1 MANQEKFQLYDRGT
15 RMWFQVTAEQYE
27 AYDLERTAFRKKMQG
42 HGRCKCPR
50 GKWWLCDMM
59 CDDCEFRRA
68 GDMLSLDA
76 PEGDGSISMLDQM
89 EAGGP
94 RMEEVTADRDLL
106 RSVMV
111 RLRELDPDADRM
123 LELWQ
128 EAGRLSDRAMAE
140 ALGYPQRTFADRM
153 KRVRQELEKAC
164 GC

>member
-111 RLRELDPDADRM
+111 RLRELDPEADMM

-128 EAGRLSDRAMAE
+128 ENGKVSDRAMAE
-140 ALGYPQRTFADRM
+140 ALDCPVMTMSRRM
-153 KRVRQELEKAC
+153 KRLRAELRNAC
-164 GC
+164 